1 MDEAVGLDEGMTVVG
16 AAEGASVPGVASVD
30 TNVVQ
35 LGSYTRVQT
44 GQQ

>member
-1 MDEAVGLDEGMTVVG
+1 MGEAVGLDEGMRVIG
-16 AAEGASVPGVASVD
+16 AAEGASVPGLAPVD
-30 TNVVQ
+30 TNMVQ